1 MNYHRLGRSGLLVS
15 DVCLGTMTFGSQV
28 SESDS
33 LRILDRAFESGI
45 NFFDTA
51 EAYATPMCAETYGA
65 SERIL
70 GKWLRSKPR
79 DSVILATKIA
89 GPNGGIFGNIV
100 PHIRGGGCALDWH
113 NFAAAVEG
121 SLTRLGTD
129 TIDLY
134 QTHWPDRQIPVE
146 TQLEAL
152 ARLVEE
158 GKIRYAG
165 VSNETPW
172 GLTRF
177 AATAEF
183 NGLPPVVS
191 VQNVYHLL
199 KREFE
204 DGMAEACVRED
215 IGMIAYSAIAMGVLT
230 GKYSGGALPSES
242 RMAQYPSRFRDRY
255 TAPRVLAAADRYVAI
270 AKAAAINP
278 AAMAVAWVRT
288 RPTVAAA
295 LPGCTSILHLDSIL
309 AGAEMTLSDD
319 VVEAIDVVHADI
331 KNPVI

>member
-1 MNYHRLGRSGLLVS
+1 
-15 DVCLGTMTFGSQV
+15 MTFGSQV

-33 LRILDRAFESGI
+33 LRILDRAFEAGI

-79 DSVILATKIA
+79 DSLVLATKIA

-100 PHIRGGGCALDWH
+100 PHIRGGGCTLDWH

-134 QTHWPDRQIPVE
+134 QTHWPDRQIPIE

-158 GKIRYAG
+158 GKVRYAG

-172 GLTRF
+172 GLTKF

-183 NGLPPVVS
+183 NGLPSVVS

-204 DGMAEACVRED
+204 DGMAEVCVRED

-278 AAMAVAWVRT
+278 AAMAVAWVRS
-288 RPTVAAA
+288 RPKVAAA

-319 VVEAIDVVHADI
+319 VVEAIDAVHADI